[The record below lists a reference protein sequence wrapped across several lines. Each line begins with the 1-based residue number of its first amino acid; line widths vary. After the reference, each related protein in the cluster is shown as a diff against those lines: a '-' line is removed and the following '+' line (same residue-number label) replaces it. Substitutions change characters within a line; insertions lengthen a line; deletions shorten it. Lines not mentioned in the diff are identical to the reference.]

1 MTTKDIDSANKEFE
15 KLLAEVGDGG
25 QAGGGR
31 QGSGLSDERKAAL
44 RKKYPH
50 LDPRHRR

>member
-15 KLLAEVGDGG
+15 QLLAEVGDGG
-25 QAGGGR
+25 QAGGER

-44 RKKYPH
+44 KKKYPA
-50 LDPRHRR
+50 LTHRR